1 MWAWGV
7 YVYVMEQL
15 ARMFVSTTL
24 VSTHGHSQL
33 SSYCYGQTQAQAQ
46 AQAHESQL
54 ERGHL
59 DMQMTTSH
67 SEPR

>member
-1 MWAWGV
+1 MWACGV

-24 VSTHGHSQL
+24 VSTYGHSQL
-33 SSYCYGQTQAQAQ
+33 SCYCYGQTQAQAH
-46 AQAHESQL
+46 ACQL

-59 DMQMTTSH
+59 DMQVTTSH